1 MKSTQ
6 TSGIRR
12 GSRSGPILTGIAL
25 LLGSGLAWCETLA
38 ANLPKVDLNNFNR
51 STQIDNKWFPLKPGT
66 RLVYEGTTIEDDGTA
81 VPHRIVVNVTDL
93 TKVIGGV
100 RTLTTWDLDY
110 SNGELVEK
118 ELAFYAQDDDGTVWR
133 VGEYPEE
140 YESGRFVK
148 APCWI
153 HGFEGAQ
160 MGIQMRSNPR
170 LGTPD
175 YAQGW
180 GPAVDWTDRAQ
191 VDQLGVEA
199 AVPAGKFQDILVTAE
214 TSSAEPNAQQLKYH
228 APGIGPV
235 KVGWRGAGEKTRE
248 SLELTRIERLDTKA
262 MEKVRREALIMER
275 DGNRRSKQVYAM
287 TPPLEREMLDGGQPS
302 HVQARL
308 VKEAAPAKQAVKKH
322 SIRKADAAKPPVKR
336 SRKARDPEDD

>member
-12 GSRSGPILTGIAL
+12 ISRIGPVLTAAAL
-25 LLGSGLAWCETLA
+25 LLGSGLAWCEPTP
-38 ANLPKVDLNNFNR
+38 ANLPKVDLNNFSR
-51 STQIDNKWFPLKPGT
+51 PTQIDNKWFPLKPGN

-81 VPHRIVVNVTDL
+81 VPHRIVINVTDM

-100 RTLTTWDLDY
+100 RTLATWDLDY
-110 SNGELVEK
+110 SNNSLVEK

-140 YESGRFVK
+140 YEAGRFIQ

-153 HGFEGAQ
+153 HGLEGAQ

-180 GPAVDWTDRAQ
+180 GPAVDWTDRGQ
-191 VDQLGVEA
+191 IDRMGEKVK
-199 AVPAGKFQDILVTAE
+199 VPAGEFADVLVIAE
-214 TSSAEPNAQQLKYH
+214 TSAAEPDAQQLKYH
-228 APGIGPV
+228 APGIGPI
-235 KVGWRGAGEKTRE
+235 KVGWRGAGEKTKE
-248 SLELTRIERLDTKA
+248 TLELTRIEQLDAKA
-262 MEKVRREALIMER
+262 MDRVRQEALAMEQ
-275 DGNRRSKQVYAM
+275 DGNRRSKQVYARLE
-287 TPPLEREMLDGGQPS
+287 PLEQETYVNGLPIYERVLLAKKTS
-302 HVQARL
+302 
-308 VKEAAPAKQAVKKH
+308 APKRRVKQAP
-322 SIRKADAAKPPVKR
+322 KP
-336 SRKARDPEDD
+336 RDDDDDDDDDD